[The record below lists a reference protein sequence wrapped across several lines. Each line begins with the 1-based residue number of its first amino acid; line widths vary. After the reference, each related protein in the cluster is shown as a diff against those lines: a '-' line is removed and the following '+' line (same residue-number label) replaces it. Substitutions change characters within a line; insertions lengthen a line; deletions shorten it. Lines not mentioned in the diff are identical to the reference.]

1 MNKKYYKSV
10 DETIYHKVLDNGLDV
25 YIIKKEGFSN
35 KCAYFATRF
44 GSFNTGDILHID
56 NEDTPIIGGLA
67 HFLEHRVFDY
77 KKGNVIDLYYK
88 LGADCNAFTTYD
100 RTVYYFSCN
109 EHFEE
114 CLDLLLD
121 FPTSFTMTKEA
132 VENEK
137 DIIVSEL
144 LMYKDDPDDKLF
156 KGLMSSLY
164 KDHPL
169 TLDVG
174 GEVEEV
180 RATTWELLKK
190 VHSTFYSPNNMVL
203 VVCGDVDVDAT
214 LSLVENK
221 EFEKTS
227 INITKKE
234 YDKSLHVV
242 NKSNVIYEDVNNKK
256 MLLGYKMP
264 PLDDL
269 NEEERLKVF
278 ISMDVLST
286 MLFSS
291 SSEFYNSLIND
302 KEVSSLGVDIFDYDG
317 AFTFLLESDVLKDE
331 SIVIDKINK
340 QLDNT
345 LNLISE
351 DKLESIKKKEISS
364 IITGCDSITRI
375 ARNYLTYILDGNDF
389 FTLIDTLKSLSCE
402 DLKDAYN
409 RYLKGSEYAYAILRR
424 KEND

>member
-1 MNKKYYKSV
+1 MQ
-10 DETIYHKVLDNGLDV
+10 
-25 YIIKKEGFSN
+25 
-35 KCAYFATRF
+35 
-44 GSFNTGDILHID
+44 
-56 NEDTPIIGGLA
+56 
-67 HFLEHRVFDY
+67 
-77 KKGNVIDLYYK
+77 
-88 LGADCNAFTTYD
+88 
-100 RTVYYFSCN
+100 TVYYFSCN

-214 LSLVENK
+214 ISLVENK

-242 NKSNVIYEDVNNKK
+242 NKSNVI
-256 MLLGYKMP
+256 
-264 PLDDL
+264 
-269 NEEERLKVF
+269 
-278 ISMDVLST
+278 
-286 MLFSS
+286 
-291 SSEFYNSLIND
+291 
-302 KEVSSLGVDIFDYDG
+302 
-317 AFTFLLESDVLKDE
+317 
-331 SIVIDKINK
+331 
-340 QLDNT
+340 
-345 LNLISE
+345 
-351 DKLESIKKKEISS
+351 
-364 IITGCDSITRI
+364 
-375 ARNYLTYILDGNDF
+375 
-389 FTLIDTLKSLSCE
+389 
-402 DLKDAYN
+402 
-409 RYLKGSEYAYAILRR
+409 
-424 KEND
+424 